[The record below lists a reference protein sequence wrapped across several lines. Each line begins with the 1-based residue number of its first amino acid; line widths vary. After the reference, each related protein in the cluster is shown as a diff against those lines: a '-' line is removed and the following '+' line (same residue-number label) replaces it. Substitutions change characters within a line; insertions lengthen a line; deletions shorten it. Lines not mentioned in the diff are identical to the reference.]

1 VMSVQP
7 LELDHI
13 VMQSDGFLASNMNDE
28 KVMMSVES
36 GKYYNLG
43 SIGGRIWELIESP
56 TSVRQVV
63 TSLREEYE
71 IDQDACE
78 RQVLSF
84 LQTMLTEKLIRTGT

>member
-1 VMSVQP
+1 MSVQP
-7 LELDHI
+7 LELDQI

>member
-1 VMSVQP
+1 MSVQP

>member
-1 VMSVQP
+1 MSVQP
-7 LELDHI
+7 LELDQV

-84 LQTMLTEKLIRTGT
+84 LQTMLAEKLIRTGT

>member
-1 VMSVQP
+1 MSVQP
-7 LELDHI
+7 LELDQV